1 MKNIE
6 VKEYKNYNE
15 DKILNLY
22 KAVGWSNYY
31 NKTSMLRKAYEN
43 SLYIVGAYLNEEL
56 IGIIRVVGDGSSI
69 IYIQD
74 ILVSPIH
81 QRKGI
86 GRKLFK
92 NVIEKY
98 QTVYQKVLITDN
110 TEKTKAFY
118 KSVGFSEVGEMDG
131 VCFVNYTF

>member
-1 MKNIE
+1 LKNIE
-6 VKEYKNYNE
+6 FKEYKNYNE
-15 DKILNLY
+15 QEILNLY

-31 NKTSMLRKAYEN
+31 NKPSMLRKAYEN
-43 SLYIVGAYLNEEL
+43 SLDIVGAYIDKEL
-56 IGIIRVVGDGSSI
+56 VGIIRVVGDGSSI
-69 IYIQD
+69 LYIQD

-92 NVIEKY
+92 NIIEKY
-98 QTVYQKVLITDN
+98 QMVYQKVLITDN

-118 KSVGFSEVGEMDG
+118 KSVEFSEIGEMDG

>member
-6 VKEYKNYNE
+6 FKEYKNYNE
-15 DKILNLY
+15 QEILNLY

-31 NKTSMLRKAYEN
+31 NKPSMLRKAYEN
-43 SLYIVGAYLNEEL
+43 SLDIVGAYIDKEL
-56 IGIIRVVGDGSSI
+56 VGIIRVVGDGSSI
-69 IYIQD
+69 LYIQD

-92 NVIEKY
+92 NIIEKY
-98 QTVYQKVLITDN
+98 QMVYQKVLITDN

-118 KSVGFSEVGEMDG
+118 KSVEFSEIGEMDG

>member
-6 VKEYKNYNE
+6 FKEYKNYNE
-15 DKILNLY
+15 QEILNLY

-31 NKTSMLRKAYEN
+31 NKPSMLRKAYEN
-43 SLYIVGAYLNEEL
+43 SLDIVGAYIDKEL
-56 IGIIRVVGDGSSI
+56 VGIIRVVGDGSSI
-69 IYIQD
+69 LYIQD

-92 NVIEKY
+92 NIIEKY
-98 QTVYQKVLITDN
+98 QMVYQKVLITDN

-118 KSVGFSEVGEMDG
+118 KSVEFSEIGEMDG
-131 VCFVNYTF
+131 VCFVNYTL